1 MGKRG
6 KYILRLEDRSRLR
19 SVLAFGVRPWPVATG
34 TAVVVALLVGIG
46 WLMGWHHAGGP
57 ADHLPAGSR
66 EEVVDMLMRLDSL
79 KTVVAVNGHYINN
92 VSSLLDTGRM
102 PSDSASSSK
111 PVAPLPPDS
120 LPDAGD
126 TERAFVEAMNR
137 RGDFRTSALAS
148 IAAEGVRFGPLTT
161 SGIQTQGS
169 LESTDAVIVVPD
181 ASPLLAP
188 ADARV
193 IDVHYTSQGGYTVT
207 LQHPR
212 GFLTQITGMGRVL
225 VANGADLSTGDALG
239 FGPGKSRRQ
248 GSVTLRL
255 WHNGTPL
262 KPVDYIRQPNQKL
275 NLSK

>member
-6 KYILRLEDRSRLR
+6 NYILRLEDRSRLR
-19 SVLAFGVRPWPVATG
+19 YVLTLSVRPWLFAIGAVAG
-34 TAVVVALLVGIG
+34 VALFVGIG
-46 WLMGWHHAGGP
+46 WLMGWHHAGGS

-79 KTVVAVNGHYINN
+79 KGVVSVNGCYINN
-92 VSSLLDTGRM
+92 VSRLLDTGRI

-120 LPDAGD
+120 LLDAGD
-126 TERAFVEAMNR
+126 AERAFVNAMNR
-137 RGDFRTSALAS
+137 RGDFRTSALAFM
-148 IAAEGVRFGPLTT
+148 AAEGVRFGPLSTA
-161 SGIQTQGS
+161 GIQTQGS
-169 LESTDAVIVVPD
+169 MESTDAVIVVPD
-181 ASPLLAP
+181 ATPLLAP

-193 IDVHYTSQGGYTVT
+193 IDVHYTSQGGYTVM

-212 GFLTQITGMGRVL
+212 GFLSQIVGLSRVL
-225 VANGADLSTGDALG
+225 VTPGTDLSSGDALG

-275 NLSK
+275 NK